1 MCTRYIKRILIIP
14 LNFVFYD
21 ATSCN
26 IFFGILQI
34 KKRSNSFEYIFLNF
48 LLLQEIARQ
57 MQEKEKRKYERYL
70 EKQRER
76 QLKKEREKIEK
87 RLAKQTEEAR
97 LSSTGKDIKLLSLS
111 YFSFI
116 QLSGKRKKRKIT

>member
-1 MCTRYIKRILIIP
+1 
-14 LNFVFYD
+14 
-21 ATSCN
+21 
-26 IFFGILQI
+26 
-34 KKRSNSFEYIFLNF
+34 
-48 LLLQEIARQ
+48 

-97 LSSTGKDIKLLSLS
+97 LSSTGKGIKLLSLS

-116 QLSGKRKKRKIT
+116 QLSEKKKKKNN